1 MFHCLD
7 WLFYFPLGAVL
18 LAVSAFPVLVI
29 AGLCVY
35 ACVVAL
41 SADKCR
47 SRRGQ
52 LVLRDL
58 LTVLRE
64 LCRRGRR

>member
-1 MFHCLD
+1 MIPTFLC
-7 WLFYFPLGAVL
+7 FPLTAVL
-18 LAVSAFPVLVI
+18 LAVSALPILVI

-35 ACVVAL
+35 ACIVAL
-41 SADKCR
+41 SADKRR
-47 SRRGQ
+47 SRRGL

-58 LTVLRE
+58 LAALGN

>member
-1 MFHCLD
+1 MFHQFG
-7 WLFYFPLGAVL
+7 WLLYLPLSTVL
-18 LAVSAFPVLVI
+18 LSALPILAIV
-29 AGLCVY
+29 GLCVY

-41 SADKCR
+41 SADSRR
-47 SRRGQ
+47 SRRGR

-58 LTVLRE
+58 LAALRE

>member
-1 MFHCLD
+1 MFHIFD
-7 WLFYFPLGAVL
+7 WLVYLPLSTVL
-18 LAVSAFPVLVI
+18 LAASVLPVVVI

-41 SADKCR
+41 SADRRR

-58 LTVLRE
+58 LVALRE